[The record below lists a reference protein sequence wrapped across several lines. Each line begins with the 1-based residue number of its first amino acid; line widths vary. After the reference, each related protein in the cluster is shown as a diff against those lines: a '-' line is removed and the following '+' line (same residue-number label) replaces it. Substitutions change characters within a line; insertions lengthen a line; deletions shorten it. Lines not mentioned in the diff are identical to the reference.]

1 MEAEKVQFTSVG
13 DFLSEL
19 KRVFREEN
27 NESTKM
33 AEFKRVE
40 QKGKTMKEF
49 VQKFRRAVRRNGYEA
64 KTLVKIFKRRMS
76 GVVRR
81 KLIEAKRS
89 LRSIGQSHERV
100 VNLNYH
106 WKESKKEEE
115 RLKRKK
121 KGEGNVQEQR

>member
-19 KRVFREEN
+19 KRVFRKEN
-27 NESTKM
+27 NESTKV

-49 VQKFRRAVRRNGYEA
+49 VQKFRR
-64 KTLVKIFKRRMS
+64 
-76 GVVRR
+76 VVRR

-89 LRSIGQSHERV
+89 LRSIEQSHERV

>member
-1 MEAEKVQFTSVG
+1 
-13 DFLSEL
+13 
-19 KRVFREEN
+19 
-27 NESTKM
+27 
-33 AEFKRVE
+33 
-40 QKGKTMKEF
+40 
-49 VQKFRRAVRRNGYEA
+49 
-64 KTLVKIFKRRMS
+64 MS